1 MHTHTD
7 RQIDTSELL
16 ILILNIVDTNM
27 PIVPINVAMSEASFQ
42 PRGSGQRGSNDAKQG
57 LLQETCYEKSSEK
70 VHEKPAKESLVSKF
84 KFSKSKPDLNT
95 QEEKTEKEQEKESKK
110 KIKENEK
117 IEKEKKENE
126 RKMEKK
132 IRDEER
138 KISKEKLRETE
149 KKIQEEKKILK
160 EKIKIEKRRLKMKYA
175 ILKPNEHQL
184 VKDGQPLWE
193 MLLRLDEEC
202 RYKDALAKHEKDNQ
216 IEQLKSKMKA
226 LDLQLS
232 MPGEEVLQFPKW
244 TTLDDIVKEQ
254 ERERPGK
261 STQMEESVAQPRQP
275 AQSDEEEPTK
285 ECTLPVVSQ
294 EVDYS
299 MEDNPFYVPGE
310 FKYQKMEEWD
320 SDTCKEWI
328 YDSNDDGL
336 TGPELRHLLFQVKK
350 MPPVCGKRMFGATE
364 EEWAQWLGVH
374 GLLTYDKL
382 QKIAEVVKV
391 DM

>member
-1 MHTHTD
+1 
-7 RQIDTSELL
+7 
-16 ILILNIVDTNM
+16 M
-27 PIVPINVAMSEASFQ
+27 PMAPINVAMSEASFQ
-42 PRGSGQRGSNDAKQG
+42 PRGSGQRGSNDVKQG
-57 LLQETCYEKSSEK
+57 LLQETYCEKSSEK
-70 VHEKPAKESLVSKF
+70 VHEKPAKESLISKF
-84 KFSKSKPDLNT
+84 KFSKSKPDVDA
-95 QEEKTEKEQEKESKK
+95 QEEKTEKEQEKETKK

-117 IEKEKKENE
+117 IEKQKKENE
-126 RKMEKK
+126 RKMERK
-132 IRDEER
+132 IKDEER

-160 EKIKIEKRRLKMKYA
+160 ERIKIEKEIRHIKAEYKRRNKRIEAEAEDFDRRCPKD
-175 ILKPNEHQL
+175 EHQL

-193 MLLRLDEEC
+193 MLLRLEEEC
-202 RYKDALAKHEKDNQ
+202 RYEDALAKHEKDRQ

-232 MPGEEVLQFPKW
+232 MPGEEVLQFSQW

-254 ERERPGK
+254 ERERLGK
-261 STQMEESVAQPRQP
+261 STQIEESVAQPRQP
-275 AQSDEEEPTK
+275 AQSEEEEPTK

-310 FKYQKMEEWD
+310 FKYQKMGEWD
-320 SDTCKEWI
+320 SETCKEWI

-350 MPPVCGKRMFGATE
+350 MTPICGKNMFGATE
-364 EEWAQWLGVH
+364 EEWAQWLGIH

>member
-1 MHTHTD
+1 
-7 RQIDTSELL
+7 
-16 ILILNIVDTNM
+16 M

-110 KIKENEK
+110 RIKENEK

-132 IRDEER
+132 IRAEER

-160 EKIKIEKRRLKMKYA
+160 EKIKIEKKEIENEISHIKTEYKRRNKRIEAEVEDFDRRCPKD
-175 ILKPNEHQL
+175 EHQL

-294 EVDYS
+294 EVDHS